1 MAFVEVVR
9 ALDNGEEWA
18 RKEINRM
25 DESND
30 PYLTDK
36 LCRARIEIYSDAA
49 YAGNPE
55 AQYWL
60 GYSLQNYNPK
70 ESFRLLKGLADGGS
84 IRAMKAIAMCYTRN
98 MVVMERTMN
107 NTNIG
112 I

>member
-1 MAFVEVVR
+1 MGLFNKLMGRSDEIPKVDRAFVEVVR

-55 AQYWL
+55 AQY
-60 GYSLQNYNPK
+60 
-70 ESFRLLKGLADGGS
+70 
-84 IRAMKAIAMCYTRN
+84 
-98 MVVMERTMN
+98 
-107 NTNIG
+107 
-112 I
+112 